1 MKVEGKGEKKVVSL
15 RWSIGTKLT
24 ILILAMV
31 IIPMFAISY
40 YNLSESQDE
49 ISKIARDNL
58 MELSRGTSCQIEQ
71 LLIENQRTSATMAGE
86 PIVVQFL
93 TASEEERQGLE
104 PQLYETLQNYADTH
118 PDYDAPG
125 ILDVNG
131 IVVASLAEQLRGRN
145 RSFRDYFQAS
155 IQGESYVSGILVG
168 RATGRPGVFL
178 TNPVITAE
186 GEIVGINIVWLKGNA
201 IWDIIDDVVIGDE
214 GIAYLLDSD
223 GVIIAHPDRDLL
235 YHSLGELTPEAKEEI
250 NSTIRFGTING
261 TNTPLIPES
270 LGMGDLADE
279 LALTE
284 GSGSFL
290 FRSPLDNRDHVV
302 GYTSLE
308 EYSLTVIVDLPKE
321 QFMAPMQQLES
332 IAWLSVWLVMV
343 IVLIVSVLLVRSI
356 THPIRHLANTAMAV
370 VDHSQPFDPSDI
382 EDVTLGHDEI
392 AHLGRMFSDMVVSL
406 QQELTKRK
414 QSEGKIKDILESSPD
429 AITVTDLQGTIT
441 ECNEATLRVHN
452 FSSKEEI
459 IGKNA
464 FTLFPKREQK
474 RATENLK
481 KTLKE
486 GSAKNIEYALLKK
499 EGEEFPAEVSASI
512 INDVSRKPI
521 AFVAI
526 TKDITERKN
535 ADEKLRK
542 LKDELEIK
550 VAERTKE
557 LEEKVRKLDKSQ
569 KANLYMIEDLNETS
583 KELKAAQENIVRSEK
598 LATIGKLAGIMGH
611 EIRNPLGVIKN
622 SIYFLNMKLK
632 DSKDEKIEKHLNIL
646 QTEIDNSDKIISDV
660 LDFAS
665 IKTPT
670 LKEAEINDVVKETLS
685 KATIPK
691 AVKVKTELGAK
702 LPKLK
707 IDTAQIGMVF
717 ANIISN
723 AVQAM
728 PKGGEIKVTTS
739 KVDEFI
745 AIAFKDTGIG
755 IPKENLDKIFE
766 PLVSTKVNGIGLG
779 LTACQSIIKDHKGK
793 IEVKNKEVGKG
804 VIFTVKLPV
813 A

>member
-1 MKVEGKGEKKVVSL
+1 LSSKTVPEGISPVWRL
-15 RWSIGTKLT
+15 LKLT
-24 ILILAMV
+24 SV
-31 IIPMFAISY
+31 PS
-40 YNLSESQDE
+40 
-49 ISKIARDNL
+49 
-58 MELSRGTSCQIEQ
+58 
-71 LLIENQRTSATMAGE
+71 
-86 PIVVQFL
+86 
-93 TASEEERQGLE
+93 
-104 PQLYETLQNYADTH
+104 
-118 PDYDAPG
+118 
-125 ILDVNG
+125 
-131 IVVASLAEQLRGRN
+131 
-145 RSFRDYFQAS
+145 
-155 IQGESYVSGILVG
+155 
-168 RATGRPGVFL
+168 
-178 TNPVITAE
+178 
-186 GEIVGINIVWLKGNA
+186 W
-201 IWDIIDDVVIGDE
+201 
-214 GIAYLLDSD
+214 
-223 GVIIAHPDRDLL
+223 
-235 YHSLGELTPEAKEEI
+235 HSLKI
-250 NSTIRFGTING
+250 RTI
-261 TNTPLIPES
+261 
-270 LGMGDLADE
+270 
-279 LALTE
+279 
-284 GSGSFL
+284 
-290 FRSPLDNRDHVV
+290 
-302 GYTSLE
+302 
-308 EYSLTVIVDLPKE
+308 
-321 QFMAPMQQLES
+321 
-332 IAWLSVWLVMV
+332 
-343 IVLIVSVLLVRSI
+343 
-356 THPIRHLANTAMAV
+356 
-370 VDHSQPFDPSDI
+370 
-382 EDVTLGHDEI
+382 
-392 AHLGRMFSDMVVSL
+392 
-406 QQELTKRK
+406 
-414 QSEGKIKDILESSPD
+414 
-429 AITVTDLQGTIT
+429 
-441 ECNEATLRVHN
+441 
-452 FSSKEEI
+452 
-459 IGKNA
+459 
-464 FTLFPKREQK
+464 
-474 RATENLK
+474 
-481 KTLKE
+481 
-486 GSAKNIEYALLKK
+486 
-499 EGEEFPAEVSASI
+499 
-512 INDVSRKPI
+512 
-521 AFVAI
+521 
-526 TKDITERKN
+526 
-535 ADEKLRK
+535 
-542 LKDELEIK
+542 
-550 VAERTKE
+550 E